1 MHKIRNTKG
10 EVTIEIEGIKIII
23 MKTLPINLKNLDT
36 MGDFYVNIN

>member
-23 MKTLPINLKNLDT
+23 MNSLPINLNILDT
-36 MGDFYVNIN
+36 MGVS